1 MLLARLDDQP
11 VGCVMMQRISGD
23 VCEMKRL
30 FVRPEAQGHKVGRTL
45 CERLMAIAAQRG
57 YKTMR
62 LDTGV
67 NHDGALSLYRSLGF
81 RTRDPYYDPP
91 AEILS
96 HLVFMEAE
104 LPVIR

>member
-1 MLLARLDDQP
+1 MEDSCANDNRRADS
-11 VGCVMMQRISGD
+11 M
-23 VCEMKRL
+23 
-30 FVRPEAQGHKVGRTL
+30 VRPEAQGHKVGRGL

-67 NHDGALSLYRSLGF
+67 NHDEALALYQSLGF
-81 RTRDPYYDPP
+81 RRRKAYHKPP

-96 HLVFMEAE
+96 HLVFMEAD
-104 LPVIR
+104 LRPTL

>member
-1 MLLARLDDQP
+1 
-11 VGCVMMQRISGD
+11 
-23 VCEMKRL
+23 MKRL
-30 FVRPEAQGHKVGRTL
+30 FVRPEAQGHKVGRRL

-67 NHDGALSLYRSLGF
+67 NHDEALALYRSAGF
-81 RTRDPYYDPP
+81 RSREPYYEPP

-96 HLVFMEAE
+96 HLVFMEADLHSVS
-104 LPVIR
+104 LPASPTLPPPRSRHSGGSPSETPA